1 MYLRQRGFT
10 YSACA
15 LFTKNNERIRKFE
28 EPGDL
33 RNIYLEKT
41 CFQHDIAYRDLKIY
55 VEEQLLIRFYVIKH
69 LINATINSK
78 IID

>member
-41 CFQHDIAYRDLKIY
+41 YFQHDIAYRDLKIY